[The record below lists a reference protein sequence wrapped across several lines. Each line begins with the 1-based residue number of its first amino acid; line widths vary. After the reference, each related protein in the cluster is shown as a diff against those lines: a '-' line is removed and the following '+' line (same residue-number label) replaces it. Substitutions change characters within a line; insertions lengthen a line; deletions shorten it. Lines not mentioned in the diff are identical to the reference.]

1 MQFFQ
6 EFNKMMKFIFIFLFL
21 LINNSYADINKIDI
35 SGNLRVSSSTIENL
49 VNKKTK
55 NVDSIYINNLTKK
68 IYDTEFFSDVK
79 ISYNQEI
86 LKIIVVENPVVNFFY
101 INGLEGDDLTEVN
114 KIITLKEN
122 VIFSNSKL
130 KNDLE
135 KISSFLKTRGYFQ
148 SIVSPD
154 VIKIENTQIN
164 LIYNIDKKEISKIE
178 KIYFIGQKFFN
189 DSTLIDVISSTE
201 DSWWKILTSSPF
213 TEERV
218 EFDKSLLKEFY
229 KSKGFY
235 DAQIESAY
243 ATINNNNNFSLT
255 FVINSGNKY
264 NFSQSD
270 IKVNSTSFKE
280 NDILELKKIANNN
293 LKNKIYSP
301 KTVSKLY
308 QNLTEYLES
317 KKYSNFDVKIDELK
331 ANEKNINLVI
341 QLNDTKKFLIN
352 RIDIKGNNVTE
363 ERVIRNQIKLS
374 EGDYFESFNLKKTIE
389 NIKSSGLFKDIT
401 YKIENTDKIDQKN
414 LEFSVKEQPTG
425 SISAGAGYGS
435 NGALIQT
442 SINEKNFLG
451 KGINLNAA
459 ITASQERVNG
469 EITYIEPNFNN
480 SNRDLIFAL
489 YSERNEYDNGSY
501 TNSRIGTK
509 LGTRYEVYDEIYFR
523 PSIALQYDDL
533 TTTSSASS
541 LLRNRQGD
549 YTTTLLGYNFFIDK
563 RDSKNKPTSGFT
575 TIFEQNL
582 STPFLSDIPALE
594 TVLGV
599 TFFKEIIEDK
609 SLGTAK
615 LKLANSSALDS
626 KYVKLSDRQHASNVD
641 IKGFESRGIGP
652 VDGVDHVGGNNL
664 ATLSFKSTFPNPIPD
679 SLRANTFIFYDVGSV
694 WGVDY
699 SDTISSNSK
708 IRSSIGLGLDINS
721 PLGPVSFVYGV
732 PISKSSTDIVQKFT
746 FNIGTSF

>member
-6 EFNKMMKFIFIFLFL
+6 EFSKVMKFIFIFLFF

-49 VNKKTK
+49 INKKTT
-55 NVDSIYINNLTKK
+55 NVDSVYINNLTKK

-86 LKIIVVENPVVNFFY
+86 LKIIVIENPVVNFFY

-135 KISSFLKTRGYFQ
+135 KISSFLKIRGYFQ

-218 EFDKSLLKEFY
+218 EFDKYLLKEFY

-270 IKVNSTSFKE
+270 IKVNSTAFKE
-280 NDILELKKIANNN
+280 NDILELKKIANNI
-293 LKNKIYSP
+293 LENKIYSP
-301 KTVSKLY
+301 MTVSKLY
-308 QNLTEYLES
+308 KNLIEYLET
-317 KKYSNFDVKIDELK
+317 KKYTNFDVKIEELK
-331 ANEKNINLVI
+331 ANEKNINLLI
-341 QLNDTKKFLIN
+341 QLNDTKKFLIS
-352 RIDIKGNNVTE
+352 RIDIKGNNITE
-363 ERVIRNQIKLS
+363 EQVIRSQIKLS
-374 EGDYFESFNLKKTIE
+374 EGDYFETYNLKKTID

-401 YKIENTDKIDQKN
+401 YKIENTGKTDQKN
-414 LEFSVKEQPTG
+414 LEFYVKEQPTG

-435 NGALIQT
+435 NGALLQT
-442 SINEKNFLG
+442 SVNEKNFLG
-451 KGINLNAA
+451 KGINLNAT

-469 EITYIEPNFNN
+469 EIAYSEPNFNN
-480 SNRDLIFAL
+480 SNRDLFLAL
-489 YSERNEYDNGSY
+489 YSERNEYDNSGY
-501 TNSRIGTK
+501 TNTKIGTK
-509 LGTRYEVYDEIYFR
+509 LGTKYEVYDEIYFR
-523 PSIALQYDDL
+523 PTVGLRYDTL
-533 TTTSSASS
+533 ATTSSAST
-541 LLRNRQGD
+541 LLRNRAGD
-549 YTTTLLGYNFFIDK
+549 YTATLLGYNFFIDK
-563 RDSKNKPTSGFT
+563 RDSKNKPTSGF
-575 TIFEQNL
+575 ILSFEQNFA
-582 STPFLSDIPALE
+582 TPFLSDIPAVE
-594 TVLGV
+594 TGLGV

-609 SLGTAK
+609 SLGSVK
-615 LKLANSSALDS
+615 LKLGNASGLDS
-626 KYVKLSDRQHASNVD
+626 KYVQLSDRQHASNVD
-641 IKGFESRGIGP
+641 IKGFETRGIGP
-652 VDGVDHVGGNNL
+652 VDGADHVGGNNL
-664 ATLSFKSTFPNPIPD
+664 ATLSFKSTFPNPVPD
-679 SLRANTFIFYDVGSV
+679 NLRANSYIFYDLGNV

-732 PISKSSTDIVQKFT
+732 PISKSSTDLVQKFT

>member
-1 MQFFQ
+1 
-6 EFNKMMKFIFIFLFL
+6 MMKFIFIFLFL

>member
-1 MQFFQ
+1 
-6 EFNKMMKFIFIFLFL
+6 MKFIFIFLFL

-243 ATINNNNNFSLT
+243 ATINNNNFSLT

-308 QNLTEYLES
+308 KNLTEYLES

-451 KGINLNAA
+451 KGINLNAT

-469 EITYIEPNFNN
+469 EITYLEPNFNN
-480 SNRDLIFAL
+480 SNRDLIFGL

-501 TNSRIGTK
+501 TNSRIGTS

-523 PSIALQYDDL
+523 PTISLQYDSL

-541 LLRNRQGD
+541 LLRNREGD
-549 YTTTLLGYNFFIDK
+549 YNTTSLGYNFFIDK
-563 RDSKNKPTSGFT
+563 RDFKNKPTSGFAAT
-575 TIFEQNL
+575 FEQKL

-594 TVLGV
+594 TVLGI
-599 TFFKEIIEDK
+599 TFFKEIVEDK

-615 LKLANSSALDS
+615 LKLANASGLDS

-679 SLRANTFIFYDVGSV
+679 NLRANSFIFYDLGSV

-732 PISKSSTDIVQKFT
+732 PISKSSTDLVQKFT

>member
-1 MQFFQ
+1 ML
-6 EFNKMMKFIFIFLFL
+6 KFIFIFLFL
-21 LINNSYADINKIDI
+21 LVDTSYADINKIDI

-49 VNKKTK
+49 VNKKTT

-86 LKIIVVENPVVNFFY
+86 LKIIVIENPVVNFFY
-101 INGLEGDDLTEVN
+101 INGLEGDDLTEIN

-135 KISSFLKTRGYFQ
+135 KIYSFLKTRGYFQ
-148 SIVSPD
+148 SIVTPD

-201 DSWWKILTSSPF
+201 DSWWKIITSSPF

-280 NDILELKKIANNN
+280 NDILELKKIANNI
-293 LKNKIYSP
+293 LENKIYSP

-308 QNLTEYLES
+308 KNLTEYLET
-317 KKYSNFDVKIDELK
+317 KKYSNFDVKIEELK
-331 ANEKNINLVI
+331 LNEKNINLLI

-352 RIDIKGNNVTE
+352 RIDIKGNDVTE
-363 ERVIRNQIKLS
+363 ERVIRNLIKLS
-374 EGDYFESFNLKKTIE
+374 EGDYFESFNLKKSID

-401 YKIENTDKIDQKN
+401 YKIENTGKTDQKN

-451 KGINLNAA
+451 KGINLNAT

-480 SNRDLIFAL
+480 SNRDLIFGL

-501 TNSRIGTK
+501 VNSRIGTK

-523 PSIALQYDDL
+523 PSIALQYDSL
-533 TTTSSASS
+533 ATTSSASS
-541 LLRNRQGD
+541 LLRNREGD

-609 SLGTAK
+609 SLGTVK
-615 LKLANSSALDS
+615 LKLANASGLDS

-652 VDGVDHVGGNNL
+652 VDGADHVGGNNL

-679 SLRANTFIFYDVGSV
+679 SLRANSFIFYDLGNV

>member
-1 MQFFQ
+1 
-6 EFNKMMKFIFIFLFL
+6 MKFIFIFLFF

-49 VNKKTK
+49 INKKTT

-86 LKIIVVENPVVNFFY
+86 LKIIVIENPVVNFFY

-135 KISSFLKTRGYFQ
+135 KISSFLKIRGYFQ

-218 EFDKSLLKEFY
+218 EFDKYLLKEFY

-270 IKVNSTSFKE
+270 IKVNSTAFKE
-280 NDILELKKIANNN
+280 NDILELKKIANNI
-293 LKNKIYSP
+293 LENKIYSP
-301 KTVSKLY
+301 MTVSKLY
-308 QNLTEYLES
+308 KNLIEYLET
-317 KKYSNFDVKIDELK
+317 KKYTNFDVKIEELK
-331 ANEKNINLVI
+331 ANEKNINLLI
-341 QLNDTKKFLIN
+341 QLNDTKKFLIS
-352 RIDIKGNNVTE
+352 RIDIKGNNITE
-363 ERVIRNQIKLS
+363 EQVIRSQIKLS
-374 EGDYFESFNLKKTIE
+374 EGDYFETYNLKKTID

-401 YKIENTDKIDQKN
+401 YKIENTGKTDQKN
-414 LEFSVKEQPTG
+414 LEFYVKEQPTG

-435 NGALIQT
+435 NGALLQT
-442 SINEKNFLG
+442 SVNEKNFLG
-451 KGINLNAA
+451 KGINLNAT

-469 EITYIEPNFNN
+469 EIAYSEPNFNN
-480 SNRDLIFAL
+480 SNRDLFLAL
-489 YSERNEYDNGSY
+489 YSERNEYDNSGY
-501 TNSRIGTK
+501 TNTKIGTK
-509 LGTRYEVYDEIYFR
+509 LGTKYEVYDEIYFR
-523 PSIALQYDDL
+523 PTVGLRYDTL
-533 TTTSSASS
+533 ATTSSAST
-541 LLRNRQGD
+541 LLRNRAGD
-549 YTTTLLGYNFFIDK
+549 YTATLLGYNFFIDK
-563 RDSKNKPTSGFT
+563 RDSKNKPTSGF
-575 TIFEQNL
+575 ILSFEQNFA
-582 STPFLSDIPALE
+582 TPFLSDIPAVE
-594 TVLGV
+594 TGLGV

-609 SLGTAK
+609 SLGSVK
-615 LKLANSSALDS
+615 LKLGNASGLDS
-626 KYVKLSDRQHASNVD
+626 KYVQLSDRQHASNVD
-641 IKGFESRGIGP
+641 IKGFETRGIGP
-652 VDGVDHVGGNNL
+652 VDGADHVGGNNL
-664 ATLSFKSTFPNPIPD
+664 ATLSFKSTFPNPVPD
-679 SLRANTFIFYDVGSV
+679 NLRANSYIFYDLGNV

-732 PISKSSTDIVQKFT
+732 PISKSSTDLVQKFT

>member
-1 MQFFQ
+1 MV
-6 EFNKMMKFIFIFLFL
+6 KFIFIFLFL
-21 LINNSYADINKIDI
+21 LINNSFADINKIDI
-35 SGNLRVSSSTIENL
+35 SGNLRVSTSTIENL

-135 KISSFLKTRGYFQ
+135 KISSFLKTRGYFR

-154 VIKIENTQIN
+154 LIKIENTQIN

-218 EFDKSLLKEFY
+218 EFDKYLLKEFY

-270 IKVNSTSFKE
+270 IKVNSTAFKE
-280 NDILELKKIANNN
+280 NDILELKKIANNI
-293 LKNKIYSP
+293 LENKIYSP
-301 KTVSKLY
+301 MTVSKLY
-308 QNLTEYLES
+308 KNLIEYLET
-317 KKYSNFDVKIDELK
+317 KKYTNFDVKIEELK
-331 ANEKNINLVI
+331 ANEKNINLLI
-341 QLNDTKKFLIN
+341 QLNDTKKFLIS
-352 RIDIKGNNVTE
+352 RIDIKGNNITE
-363 ERVIRNQIKLS
+363 EQVIRSQIKLS
-374 EGDYFESFNLKKTIE
+374 EGDYFETYNLKKTID

-401 YKIENTDKIDQKN
+401 YKIENTGKTDQKN
-414 LEFSVKEQPTG
+414 LEFYVKEHPTG

-435 NGALIQT
+435 NGALLQT
-442 SINEKNFLG
+442 SVNEKNFLG
-451 KGINLNAA
+451 KGINLNAT

-469 EITYIEPNFNN
+469 EIAYSEPNFNN
-480 SNRDLIFAL
+480 SNRDLFLAL
-489 YSERNEYDNGSY
+489 YSERNEYNNSGY
-501 TNSRIGTK
+501 TNTKIGTK

-523 PSIALQYDDL
+523 PIVGLQYDSL
-533 TTTSSASS
+533 ATTSSAST
-541 LLRNRQGD
+541 LLRSRAGD
-549 YTTTLLGYNFFIDK
+549 YTATLLGYNFFIDK
-563 RDSKNKPTSGFT
+563 RDSKNKTTSGF
-575 TIFEQNL
+575 ILSFDQNL
-582 STPFLSDIPALE
+582 STPFLSDISSVE
-594 TVLGV
+594 TGLGV

-609 SLGTAK
+609 SLGSVK
-615 LKLANSSALDS
+615 LKLANASGLDS

-641 IKGFESRGIGP
+641 IKGFETRGIGP
-652 VDGVDHVGGNNL
+652 VDGADHVGGNNL

-679 SLRANTFIFYDVGSV
+679 NLRANSYIFYDLGNV

-732 PISKSSTDIVQKFT
+732 PISKSSTDKVQKFT

>member
-1 MQFFQ
+1 MV
-6 EFNKMMKFIFIFLFL
+6 KFIFIILFL

-101 INGLEGDDLTEVN
+101 VNGLEGDDLTEIN

-135 KISSFLKTRGYFQ
+135 KIYSFLKTRGYFQ

-154 VIKIENTQIN
+154 VIKIENSQIN
-164 LIYNIDKKEISKIE
+164 LIYNVDKKEISKIE

-201 DSWWKILTSSPF
+201 DSWWKIITSSPF

-218 EFDKSLLKEFY
+218 EFDKYLLKEFY

-280 NDILELKKIANNN
+280 NDILELKKIANNI
-293 LKNKIYSP
+293 LENKIYSP

-308 QNLTEYLES
+308 KNLTEYLET
-317 KKYSNFDVKIDELK
+317 KKYSNFDVKIEELK
-331 ANEKNINLVI
+331 LNEKNINLLI

-363 ERVIRNQIKLS
+363 ERVIRNQVKLS
-374 EGDYFESFNLKKTIE
+374 EGDYFESFNLKKSID

-401 YKIENTDKIDQKN
+401 YKIENTDKTDQKN
-414 LEFSVKEQPTG
+414 LEFSVKEHPTG

-451 KGINLNAA
+451 KGINLNAT

-480 SNRDLIFAL
+480 SNRDLIFGL
-489 YSERNEYDNGSY
+489 YSERNEYDNGGY

-523 PSIALQYDDL
+523 PSIALQYDSL

-541 LLRNRQGD
+541 LLRNREGD
-549 YTTTLLGYNFFIDK
+549 YNTALIGYNFFIDK

-609 SLGTAK
+609 SLGTVK
-615 LKLANSSALDS
+615 LKLANASGLDS

-652 VDGVDHVGGNNL
+652 VDGADHVGGNNL

-679 SLRANTFIFYDVGSV
+679 SLRANSFIFYDLGNV